1 MKKEDIANVC
11 TFTGHRP
18 ERLSASEDAV
28 IDWLKNEIKTAVDEG
43 YTDFITGMARG
54 VDIWAAEEVLRLK
67 SEGVKLRLIAASP
80 FMGMDRDW
88 NREWQKRYKNIID
101 NADEVH
107 YISAVP
113 GRRAFFERNEW
124 MVDRAAKLIAVYT
137 GAPGGTKKTIEYAKK
152 HNRVI
157 VKF

>member
-1 MKKEDIANVC
+1 MKKAEITNVC

-18 ERLSASEDAV
+18 ERLNASEETV
-28 IDWLKNEIKTAVDEG
+28 IEWLKKEIKTAVDEG

-54 VDIWAAEEVLRLK
+54 VDIWAAEEVLKLK
-67 SEGVKLRLIAASP
+67 SEGAKLKLIAASA
-80 FMGMDRDW
+80 FMGMERDW
-88 NREWQKRYKNIID
+88 GRQWKERYKKIID

-107 YISAVP
+107 YVSAVP

-137 GAPGGTKKTIEYAKK
+137 GAPGGTKKTIEYAQKQ
-152 HNRVI
+152 HRVI